1 MSVVSLNRRYRT
13 ITTKHLNLTAFQ
25 VTGNQL
31 VIVLGKSDEIENF
44 L

>member
-1 MSVVSLNRRYRT
+1 MFVVQLNRRYRK

-31 VIVLGKSDEIENF
+31 AIKLGRNDEI
-44 L
+44 